1 MSDKTGN
8 SAIIDVVAASIPT
21 MKKHI
26 EFVVNHT
33 KAFIMIDSHPAQI
46 GAEGHSCKGTKL
58 RTTSPIPVH
67 LRFAQEAGS
76 DSHDCNL
83 CTEIIGFS
91 DAKSAKAPH

>member
-8 SAIIDVVAASIPT
+8 PAVIDVVAASIPT

-33 KAFIMIDSHPAQI
+33 KALITLIDSHPAQI

-58 RTTSPIPVH
+58 HTTPPIPAH

-76 DSHDCNL
+76 D
-83 CTEIIGFS
+83 
-91 DAKSAKAPH
+91 